1 MAKQQWGGRWDR
13 TGVEICT
20 GRKFIISDLLY
31 RRYNFGCSVKNV
43 SNTNQSF
50 LSQSGMYF
58 QDGGVSPETQRLGC
72 VLVSEKTRTRNP
84 NVPIS
89 FICLHYH
96 FLNLFILFL
105 ILKEESIACK
115 SAESSI

>member
-1 MAKQQWGGRWDR
+1 MSLNGKTAAGGTWDT
-13 TGVEICT
+13 TGFEICT
-20 GRKFIISDLLY
+20 GRKFIIYLISCMGDTLL
-31 RRYNFGCSVKNV
+31 GAQSKM
-43 SNTNQSF
+43 SATQTSF
-50 LSQSGMYF
+50 LSQSGTYF

-89 FICLHYH
+89 LFICLHYH

-105 ILKEESIACK
+105 ILKKESIA
-115 SAESSI
+115 